1 VRVPFKPFGYC
12 RLFKTYRYRVISWG
26 TEDDTSCQRM
36 TRLSRS
42 PRATPCWSCPR
53 VGVSVSVMKGGNE
66 LRSAT
71 TYRLFLLTK
80 LAEGILSGSRTLSF
94 IPKRYFLVQSLAD
107 GRSSRR
113 FCQVSPGRQSRGR
126 GSRHAKKAGGARKIW
141 EARRSKT
148 PGSRQTRRREGIGTR
163 TDACKQERFGK
174 TPAEASDSHGVAM
187 AVEER

>member
-1 VRVPFKPFGYC
+1 VRVPFKPFRYC

-26 TEDDTSCQRM
+26 TEDDTTCQRM
-36 TRLSRS
+36 IRLSRS
-42 PRATPCWSCPR
+42 PRENPCWPCPR
-53 VGVSVSVMKGGNE
+53 VGVTVMKGGNE

-80 LAEGILSGSRTLSF
+80 LPEGILSGSRTLSF

-126 GSRHAKKAGGARKIW
+126 GSRHAKKAGSARKFW
-141 EARRSKT
+141 EARRSKKT
-148 PGSRQTRRREGIGTR
+148 GSRQTRRRVGIGTR
-163 TDACKQERFGK
+163 TEACKQEGFGK

-187 AVEER
+187 AVGER